1 MVGSMTPPR
10 EPPSAARIAEI
21 RGGFDDAAG
30 DIATWAR
37 VDGTTPKPWHTD
49 IGDLLAALDYC
60 RDVMV
65 EAAAV
70 AEHSPRRAADALVDC
85 LYRLFPEEA
94 S

>member
-1 MVGSMTPPR
+1 MMPPR
-10 EPPSAARIAEI
+10 EPPTAARIAEI
-21 RGGFDDAAG
+21 RARHDAG
-30 DIATWAR
+30 DCSY
-37 VDGTTPKPWHTD
+37 VSTT
-49 IGDLLAALDYC
+49 DLLAALDYC